1 MFRPMKHNKYLN
13 LKTEVDGKT
22 FDSRKEAKYYMV
34 LKQREKDGEIKD
46 LRLQVPYEIIPA
58 VYREETVQLKTKE
71 KKLTRCISRAAY
83 YVADFVYVDV
93 ATGKE
98 MVIDVKSEITRKNPE
113 YRLKKKMM
121 LAFNNIEI
129 QEV

>member
-1 MFRPMKHNKYLN
+1 MFGPMKHNKYLN

-71 KKLTRCISRAAY
+71 KTLTRCISRAAY

-98 MVIDVKSEITRKNPE
+98 VVIDVKSEITRKNAE